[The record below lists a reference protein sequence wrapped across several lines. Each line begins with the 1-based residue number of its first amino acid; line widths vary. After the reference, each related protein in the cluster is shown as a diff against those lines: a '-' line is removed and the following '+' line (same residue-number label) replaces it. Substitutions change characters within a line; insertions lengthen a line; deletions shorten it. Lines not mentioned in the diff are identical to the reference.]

1 MGTQRII
8 ILCGG
13 TVGMFILMLLRRK
26 AFPHINLWKMAVISV
41 LLTIAGVVGAMLMHF
56 IESGN
61 FGGTSFFGAILFIPV
76 LILPALLLRIRYS
89 ELMDLCAPAECLML
103 AFMKVDCLMVNCC
116 IGKYLPSLGIQF
128 PSQIVEMV
136 VILIGMLLLL
146 QFERKGKFRGNLY
159 ACYLIFYG
167 VTRFILNWFRYGVKP
182 FALGLPAGNF
192 WSIIAIIFGIAW
204 FLVMRKLNNRTSK

>member
-1 MGTQRII
+1 MGMQRIL

-13 TVGMFILMLLRRK
+13 TVGMFLLMLLRRK
-26 AFPHINLWKMAVISV
+26 SFTEVKIWKMAVISV
-41 LLTIAGVVGAMLMHF
+41 LLTIAGVSGAMLMHF
-56 IESGN
+56 IEQGS

-76 LILPALLLRIRYS
+76 LILPALLLRVRYS
-89 ELMDLCAPAECLML
+89 ELADLCAPAECLML
-103 AFMKVDCLMVNCC
+103 AFMKVDCLLVGCC
-116 IGKYLPSLGIQF
+116 EGKYLPSLDCQF
-128 PSQIVEMV
+128 PSQIVEMI
-136 VILIGMLLLL
+136 VILLGMLLFL

-167 VTRFILNWFRYGVKP
+167 ITRFILNWFRYGVKP

-204 FLVMRKLNNRTSK
+204 FIVMKKFCSRTNK